1 MVIKARPTRGL
12 RLLAIILAV
21 LLSGTWP
28 ISRSGMAQEA
38 PVHLKADLVLVPV
51 AVTAKKT
58 GLPVAGLR
66 KEDFVLF
73 DEGVPQKIVF
83 LGQDDLPLSLLLL
96 VEARFFE
103 NVARAA
109 RVILDRLK
117 PEDEVAMMI
126 FHGSPCLVQKFTTRK
141 EAILDILEELA
152 SKERSWELYQSEKCW
167 GEYYGGFNH
176 YSLLWTSIYEAVT
189 YTLHASE
196 RGRRRALLVFTFNL
210 GEGDPEMS
218 EQRRREL
225 RQKVLERLYASDIV
239 VSGVVTSRFYVR
251 FIWGVMGRPLFKG
264 FGMDELVEITGGRMG
279 AAKPGELP
287 KVDAVARLIEDLRG
301 RYVLGYEPTDITGGE
316 RLRRIKVEL
325 SPQAKKKYK
334 GVELRYRQGYI
345 RAGHSSARALRPED
359 DSEAAASQPVFG
371 SPGRARWR

>member
-1 MVIKARPTRGL
+1 
-12 RLLAIILAV
+12 
-21 LLSGTWP
+21 
-28 ISRSGMAQEA
+28 MAQET

-73 DEGVPQKIVF
+73 DEGIPQKIVF
-83 LGQDDLPLSLLLL
+83 FGQDDLPLSLLLL

-109 RVILDRLK
+109 RVILDRLR

-126 FHGSPCLVQKFTTRK
+126 FQGGPCLVQKFTTRK
-141 EAILDILEELA
+141 EAILDILEDLA

-167 GEYYGGFNH
+167 GEYYVH

-189 YTLHASE
+189 YMLHASE

-210 GEGDPEMS
+210 GEGDPRMS
-218 EQRRREL
+218 EQRRQEL
-225 RQKVLERLYASDIV
+225 RQKVLERLYESDIV
-239 VSGVVTSRFYVR
+239 VFGVVTSRFYVR

-279 AAKPGELP
+279 AAKPGEPP

-301 RYVLGYEPTDITGGE
+301 RYVLGYEPTDITGGG

-325 SPQAKKKYK
+325 SPQAKKRYK
-334 GVELRYRQGYI
+334 DVELRYRQGYI
-345 RAGHSSARALRPED
+345 RAGHSPASALRPED
-359 DSEAAASQPVFG
+359 DSEAAASQRVFG
-371 SPGRARWR
+371 SSERARRG

>member
-141 EAILDILEELA
+141 EAILEVWRAE
-152 SKERSWELYQSEKCW
+152 
-167 GEYYGGFNH
+167 
-176 YSLLWTSIYEAVT
+176 
-189 YTLHASE
+189 
-196 RGRRRALLVFTFNL
+196 GRDV
-210 GEGDPEMS
+210 
-218 EQRRREL
+218 
-225 RQKVLERLYASDIV
+225 
-239 VSGVVTSRFYVR
+239 
-251 FIWGVMGRPLFKG
+251 
-264 FGMDELVEITGGRMG
+264 
-279 AAKPGELP
+279 
-287 KVDAVARLIEDLRG
+287 
-301 RYVLGYEPTDITGGE
+301 GGE
-316 RLRRIKVEL
+316 ANPLIRSPRWIL
-325 SPQAKKKYK
+325 SS
-334 GVELRYRQGYI
+334 G
-345 RAGHSSARALRPED
+345 
-359 DSEAAASQPVFG
+359 
-371 SPGRARWR
+371 